1 MRTRLVTIVLAA
13 AVGTACAGAPR
24 ARTFPDVARCIEPGS
39 TVHLTEV
46 SGAKTTGRLASLS
59 PDSMAILADGS
70 RREVP
75 EHQVAR
81 ISRPVRRAGRGALL
95 GLGVGLVLGLTMPG
109 SEPAP
114 EYGLVAAQGAAIG
127 VVVLAGLGSAL
138 GAVGGAFIKG
148 TNTVYEAPRERAPK
162 RPVGRIP
169 VERDQRT
176 APSRPSSPAT
186 PPLN

>member
-1 MRTRLVTIVLAA
+1 MRTRLGTIVLAA
-13 AVGTACAGAPR
+13 AVGTACVGAPR
-24 ARTFPDVARCIEPGS
+24 ARTFPDIAQCIEPGS

-95 GLGVGLVLGLTMPG
+95 GFGLGMVLGLAMPG
-109 SEPAP
+109 SKPAP
-114 EYGLVAAQGAAIG
+114 EYGLVAAQGAAVG
-127 VVVLAGLGSAL
+127 MVVLAGLGSVV

-148 TNTVYEAPRERAPK
+148 TQTVYEAPKKRAPT
-162 RPVGRIP
+162 RPVGQLP
-169 VERDQRT
+169 VEGDPRT
-176 APSRPSSPAT
+176 SPSRPRAPAT
-186 PPLN
+186 APLK